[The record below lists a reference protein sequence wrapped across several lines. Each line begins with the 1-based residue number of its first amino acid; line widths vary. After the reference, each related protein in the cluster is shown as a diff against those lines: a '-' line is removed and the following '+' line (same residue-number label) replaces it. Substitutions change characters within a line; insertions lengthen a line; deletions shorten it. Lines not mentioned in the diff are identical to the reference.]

1 MGGYQLGE
9 RLFLRNTLI
18 GVMALLFLS
27 LLSTQLGA
35 APSAKILSQWNQS
48 DENNSSTINHG
59 SWQVLLDR
67 YLLVDSTDITR
78 FDYGRVSAADKKSLQ
93 SYLSAMQELDPRRY
107 RSDEQ
112 YAYWIN
118 TYNALTVQLII
129 NDYPV
134 VTIRQLGK
142 GFFSFGPW
150 DDNVVTVAGQV
161 LTLNDIEH
169 GILRPIWADDRIHFA
184 VNCASISCPNL
195 QPQAFTANNLDD
207 LLDSA
212 ARQYLQHPRG
222 VRFDKNRL
230 VLSSLFKWYLDDFGI
245 NQDEL
250 LERLGDLLGDES
262 GEKLADYQ
270 GQIKYRYDWRLNDVE

>member
-18 GVMALLFLS
+18 GVMTLLFLS

-35 APSAKILSQWNQS
+35 APGAKILSQWNQS

-59 SWQVLLDR
+59 SWQALLDR
-67 YLLVDSTDITR
+67 YLLVDSTDIIR

-93 SYLSAMQELDPRRY
+93 NYLSAMQELDPRQY

-118 TYNALTVQLII
+118 IYNALTVQLII

-230 VLSSLFKWYLDDFGI
+230 VLSSLFKWYRDDFGI